1 MLIPLLINAS
11 NAALASK
18 KLVCLRARARAELF
32 ADLIESLS
40 GWDGTGQPVEGQKIS
55 ELVRPPVVNKEK
67 KKLLPDNDT
76 YMVFMKAVANS
87 ESSRSRDSG
96 KINRQAVKNPC

>member
-1 MLIPLLINAS
+1 MIPLLINAS

-18 KLVCLRARARAELF
+18 KLICLRARARAELF

-40 GWDGTGQPVEGQKIS
+40 GWNGTGQPVEGQKIS
-55 ELVRPPVVNKEK
+55 ELVRPPTVQEK

-76 YMVFMKAVANS
+76 YMVFMKAVAN
-87 ESSRSRDSG
+87 ESSRYRDSG
-96 KINRQAVKNPC
+96 